1 MRSPLLG
8 GCGVVLVRALI
19 AILCCNGSRYSA
31 PPFSSS
37 PRRSVEVFPLLSGGV
52 VLERPGVKGA
62 PVFGAG
68 KPTLDGEERSK
79 RIE

>member
-1 MRSPLLG
+1 
-8 GCGVVLVRALI
+8 
-19 AILCCNGSRYSA
+19 
-31 PPFSSS
+31 
-37 PRRSVEVFPLLSGGV
+37 
-52 VLERPGVKGA
+52 LERPGVKGA